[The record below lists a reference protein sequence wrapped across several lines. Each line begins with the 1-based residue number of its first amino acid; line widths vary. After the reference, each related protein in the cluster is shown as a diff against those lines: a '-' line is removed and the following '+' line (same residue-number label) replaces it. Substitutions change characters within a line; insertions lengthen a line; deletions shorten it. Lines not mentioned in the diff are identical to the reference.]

1 MTRRPALEEMRQR
14 RWELRRAHR
23 AAAKLAELLEM
34 AQRRSDYAAV
44 RELETRLLVDLMA
57 LDGSADVL

>member
-1 MTRRPALEEMRQR
+1 MSRQSALDETRQR

-23 AAAKLAELLEM
+23 AATKLAELLEM
-34 AQRRSDYAAV
+34 AHRRSDY
-44 RELETRLLVDLMA
+44 REVKQLEDRLLVDLLA